1 MARDFDSLAAKLRDN
16 PPQGPVTSIPPPRRI
31 EDTYGVVAMTDKK
44 HEPSVIKELK
54 KLYG

>member
-1 MARDFDSLAAKLRDN
+1 MAAAR
-16 PPQGPVTSIPPPRRI
+16 TSAADAARAAEEPTPPPPRRI

>member
-1 MARDFDSLAAKLRDN
+1 MARDFDSPEAKLRDN
-16 PPQGPVTSIPPPRRI
+16 PPQGPVTPRRI
-31 EDTYGVVAMTDKK
+31 EDTYDVVAMTDKK